1 MWHLQ
6 RTTDSPHLGGDSG
19 KQREKFVTYCAH
31 LPKSTESWCRLHH
44 NDRDKLI
51 FLNSKLDLVA
61 LKFDPGGPMAQYQL
75 VVQELLMLACR
86 SLTAV
91 EAEYHWDYEEVAAH
105 MQKKRRIDDLLKETC
120 GKMVAP
126 AGTCMEL
133 KLNIGSYCGLL
144 WSIFGDQ
151 CN

>member
-1 MWHLQ
+1 M
-6 RTTDSPHLGGDSG
+6 
-19 KQREKFVTYCAH
+19 
-31 LPKSTESWCRLHH
+31 
-44 NDRDKLI
+44 
-51 FLNSKLDLVA
+51 A
-61 LKFDPGGPMAQYQL
+61 LKFNLGGPMAQYQL

-86 SLTAV
+86 SLMAV
-91 EAEYHWDYEEVAAH
+91 EAEYHRDYKEAAAH
-105 MQKKRRIDDLLKETC
+105 MQNKHRIDDLFKETC